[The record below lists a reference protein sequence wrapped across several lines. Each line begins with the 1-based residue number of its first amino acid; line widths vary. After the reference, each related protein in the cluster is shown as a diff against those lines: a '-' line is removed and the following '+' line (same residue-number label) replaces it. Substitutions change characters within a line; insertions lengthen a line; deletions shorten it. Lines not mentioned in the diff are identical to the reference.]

1 MAQQPGLEQKERI
14 AEPLVLVPGLMSDAR
29 IFSDQIV
36 AFGGERAVHLAPICD
51 GLSIGDMARRVLETA
66 PARFAVMGQGL
77 GALVA
82 MDMLRIDPAR
92 VTRIAMVTCSPLAE
106 TPQEAATREDRIV
119 SAKAGLFEQVAR
131 AEVPDTALAPG
142 TNVARV
148 HRSLELMLR
157 TVGSERF
164 LRQSRAMQRR
174 PDMQKVLR
182 RMRAPALVLS
192 GAHDTIIPP
201 RRHEFM
207 AELIPHAEYKVL
219 ENAGHMPLLESPAE
233 VTAALKPWLCAPFRL
248 V

>member
-1 MAQQPGLEQKERI
+1 MAQTPGLGQKDRV

-29 IFSDQIV
+29 LFSDQIV

-82 MDMLRIDPAR
+82 MDMLRIDPTR
-92 VTRIAMVTCSPLAE
+92 VTRIAMISCSPLAE
-106 TPQEAATREDRIV
+106 TPQEAAAREDRIV

-131 AEVPDTALAPG
+131 AEVPETALAPAS
-142 TNVARV
+142 TPARV
-148 HRSLELMLR
+148 YRSLELMLR
-157 TVGSERF
+157 HVGSDRF

-182 RMRAPALVLS
+182 RMRAPALVVA
-192 GAHDTIIPP
+192 GAHDTITPP
-201 RRHEFM
+201 RRHEVM
-207 AELIPHAEYKVL
+207 AELIPHAEYKLL
-219 ENAGHMPLLESPAE
+219 ENAGHLPLLECPAD
-233 VTAALKPWLCAPFRL
+233 VTAVLKPWLAAPYRL